1 MSVIGTIKS
10 AWRKNSPEL
19 RGLFNNALP
28 DFVVGRKPRHHLRGV
43 PVFCYHIA
51 DPESFQADLDYL
63 TRNGYTTISATEMV
77 RFLRGQQKLSE
88 RSVMLSFD
96 DGPKNFFDVTF
107 PLLKRFNAKAVAFVA
122 PGLHSD
128 AAHNESGDARPMS
141 WEEMRVIQASGLVEF
156 QSHTM
161 QSCYAPSWPM
171 VVPLAGCAPALEN
184 KRRQPALP
192 FKEDLVRSIEELEA
206 QLPGIKV
213 TQLAWPMYDGTRE
226 AVEAA
231 REVGFEACY
240 WGLVPNRPIN
250 RKGDSPYFISR
261 ISEEYVR
268 RLPGTGRIS
277 VADLIRGRLQ
287 RIQAAKAWRRQYMPE
302 PVGESR
308 PAA

>member
-1 MSVIGTIKS
+1 MSIVASIKS

-19 RGLFNNALP
+19 RGLFNKALP
-28 DFVVGRKPRHHLRGV
+28 DFVARRRPRDQTHGV

-51 DPESFQADLDYL
+51 DPESFTADLDFL
-63 TRNGYTTISATEMV
+63 ARNGYTTISATEML
-77 RFLRGQQKLSE
+77 RYLRGELKLLQ

-107 PLLKRFNAKAVAFVA
+107 PLLKRYNAKAVAFVA

-141 WEEMRVIQASGLVEF
+141 WEEMRIIHATGLVEF
-156 QSHTM
+156 QSHTL
-161 QSCYAPSWPM
+161 QSCYAPNWPM
-171 VVPLAGCAPALEN
+171 VVPLAGCDPKLEN
-184 KRRQPALP
+184 KRRRASLP
-192 FKEDLVRSIEELEA
+192 FKEDLVRSTTELEA
-206 QLPGIKV
+206 QLPGAKV
-213 TQLAWPMYDGTRE
+213 TQLAWPMYDGTAE

-240 WGLVPNRPIN
+240 WGLVPNRPVN
-250 RKGDSPYFISR
+250 RKGDSPFFISR

-268 RLPGTGRIS
+268 RLPGAGRIS

-287 RIQAAKAWRRQYMPE
+287 RIQAAKAWRRQYMPA
-302 PVGESR
+302 PIGESR